1 MLRFLI
7 KRLIQLIPTLLVISL
22 LIFFVLDLMPG
33 DPVQAY
39 LGVGSEVSPER
50 QEQLREELG
59 FNDPLPIQYFKWLG
73 RVATGDLGRT
83 NIYNAEVSD
92 VIFGFIWNS
101 FLLNIFALIFALLIA
116 IPVGVKSAVKK
127 YGLFDNFFTVFSLAG
142 VSMPTFFFAL
152 ILIFLVARNVE
163 WVPLNGMSTSIMQ
176 VRGYDSLWQHI
187 TDIGKHMLLPVT
199 VLTMTSLATLTRYT
213 RNAVIEVIN
222 QDYIRTAR
230 SKGLKEKVV
239 IYKHAFRNALLP
251 LITILGMWVPRL
263 FGGAILLE
271 TVFLWPGIGR
281 VLLNGITSQ
290 DQSLVLAT
298 LVFYAVL
305 RVAGNLIADISYGL
319 ADPRVRVK

>member
-1 MLRFLI
+1 MLRFVI

-73 RVATGDLGRT
+73 RVFTGDLGRT

-92 VIFGFIWNS
+92 VIFEFIWNS

-116 IPVGVKSAVKK
+116 IPVGIKSAVKK

-152 ILIFLVARNVE
+152 ILIFVFARNIE
-163 WVPLNGMSTSIMQ
+163 WLPLNGMSTAIMA
-176 VRGYDSLWQHI
+176 VRGYDSLWQQI
-187 TDIGKHMLLPVT
+187 VDVGKHMILPVT

-290 DQSLVLAT
+290 DQSLVMAT
-298 LVFYAVL
+298 LVFYALL
-305 RVAGNLIADISYGL
+305 RVVGNLLADISYGF

>member
-1 MLRFLI
+1 MLTFI
-7 KRLIQLIPTLLVISL
+7 GKRLLQLIPTMLVISL
-22 LIFFVLDLMPG
+22 LIFIVLDFMPG

-39 LGVGSEVSPER
+39 LGVGSEVSPAR
-50 QEQLREELG
+50 QEQIREQLG
-59 FNDPLPIQYFKWLG
+59 LNDPLPIQYINWLG
-73 RVATGDLGRT
+73 RVATGDLGRSNT
-83 NIYNAEVSD
+83 YNAEVSD

-116 IPVGVKSAVKK
+116 IPVGIKSAVKK
-127 YGLFDNFFTVFSLAG
+127 YGLFDNFFTVFSLTG

-152 ILIFLVARNVE
+152 ILIFVFARNID
-163 WVPLNGMSTSIMQ
+163 WIPLNGMRTSIMA
-176 VRGYDSLWQHI
+176 VRGYDSLWANI
-187 TDIGKHMLLPVT
+187 VDVGRHMLLPVT

-213 RNAVIEVIN
+213 RNSVIEVIN

-251 LITILGMWVPRL
+251 LITILGMWIPAL

-281 VLLNGITSQ
+281 VLLSGITGQ
-290 DQSLVLAT
+290 DLSLVMAT
-298 LVFYAVL
+298 LVFYALL
-305 RVAGNLIADISYGL
+305 RVLGNLLADISYGF